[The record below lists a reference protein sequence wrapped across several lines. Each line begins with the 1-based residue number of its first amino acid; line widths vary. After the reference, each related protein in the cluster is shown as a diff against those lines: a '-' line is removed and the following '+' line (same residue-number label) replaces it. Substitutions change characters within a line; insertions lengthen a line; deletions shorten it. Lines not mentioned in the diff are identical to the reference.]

1 MRFVDYVTGL
11 AQNVALLLA
20 LTLLYSVVRRSWIR
34 APAGLRSVLA
44 GLVFGLIAIAGMHTP
59 FVVAPGVLSD
69 ARVIPVL
76 LAGPFGGAGAAVT
89 AAVLAAV
96 YRVGL
101 GGIGSVAGVGTILTA
116 GALGVLVALRWY
128 GRERDMR
135 PATFL
140 LLGIALDA
148 IVLAWAAALP
158 DRVIALEVLGAAA
171 VPVGLFLPL
180 GTLGLGMLLVNESRR
195 HDERERLVLT
205 QFALDR
211 AAEGLFWIDADGRIV
226 NANPA
231 AERLTGYTRSE
242 LLARHVWDLEVDGD
256 PARWRAFWV
265 ALQAE
270 GSRAS
275 ESRYRRRDG
284 VEVPVEASND
294 YVEHSGREWVSV
306 FVRDVTERRRVEE
319 ERARQS
325 VLKDQLLATLSHE
338 LRTPLTSILGYT
350 RLLRGP
356 SLAAPAAA
364 RALAVIE
371 RNALAQVRI
380 VNDLLDMSGIVLGTF
395 ALERHQVDVAALV
408 QAEVDAARGDADA
421 TGVTLACALHVTPLP
436 AEVDADRLR
445 QAVRHLL
452 ANAIKFTRAGGRV
465 AVALERDGAA
475 ARLTVRD
482 TGIGIA
488 PALLPRLFERFRQG
502 DGSLTRAYGGLGIG
516 LSLVRHIVEAHGGTI
531 GVQSAGPDAGATFTV
546 RLPLADAAH
555 EAAAPP
561 SPLVATTDLV
571 GVSVLVVEDE
581 SETRELVTTVLTA
594 CGARV
599 TATAS
604 TEQAL
609 HELSRVKPDVVVS
622 DLGMRD
628 GDGYELIRRLR
639 ALDAAEGGK
648 TPAAALTASAAA
660 TDRRRALDAGFEVHV
675 AKPFE
680 PAHLARVVATLARRP
695 AA

>member
-1 MRFVDYVTGL
+1 MRFVDFATGL

-20 LTLLYSVVRRSWIR
+20 LTLLYSVVRRSWTR
-34 APAGLRSVLA
+34 APEALRSILA
-44 GLVFGLIAIAGMHTP
+44 GVVFGLIAIAGMHTP

-89 AAVLAAV
+89 AAALAAV
-96 YRVGL
+96 YRAGL
-101 GGIGSVAGVGTILTA
+101 GGIGSVAGVGTIVTA
-116 GALGVLVALRWY
+116 GILGALVALRWY
-128 GRERDMR
+128 GRHREMR
-135 PATFL
+135 PTTFL
-140 LLGIALDA
+140 VLGCALDV
-148 IVLAWAAALP
+148 IVLVWAAALP
-158 DRVIALEVLGAAA
+158 DRAIALEVLGAAA

-180 GTLGLGMLLVNESRR
+180 GTVGVGMLLVNESRR

-211 AAEGLFWIDADGRIV
+211 AADALFWIDADGRIV

-231 AERLTGYTRSE
+231 AERLTGYTRLE
-242 LLARHVWDLEVDGD
+242 LLERHVWDLEIGGE
-256 PARWRAFWV
+256 PARWQTFWASVRAG
-265 ALQAE
+265 
-270 GSRAS
+270 GSRPS

-294 YVEHSGREWVSV
+294 YVEHSGRAWISV
-306 FVRDVTERRRVEE
+306 FVRDVTERRRVED

-356 SLAAPAAA
+356 ALAAPAAA

-395 ALERHQVDVAALV
+395 DLERHRADVAALV
-408 QAEVDAARGDADA
+408 QAEVDAARGDAEA
-421 TGVTLACALHVTPLP
+421 AGLTLACVLP
-436 AEVDADRLR
+436 AAPLTADVDPERLR
-445 QAVRHLL
+445 RAVRHLL
-452 ANAIKFTRAGGRV
+452 ANAIKFTPAGGRV
-465 AVALERDGAA
+465 DVELERDAA
-475 ARLTVRD
+475 EARLIVRD

-488 PALLPRLFERFRQG
+488 PALVPQLFERFRQG

-516 LSLVRHIVEAHGGTI
+516 LALVRHIAEQHRGAIGAH
-531 GVQSAGPDAGATFTV
+531 SAGPGTGATFTL
-546 RLPLADAAH
+546 RLPLGDVARESVARASSV
-555 EAAAPP
+555 A
-561 SPLVATTDLV
+561 ATTDLA

-581 SETRELVTTVLTA
+581 PETRDLVATVLTA

-609 HELSRVKPDVVVS
+609 RELTRAKPDVVVS

-639 ALDAAEGGK
+639 ALDAVEGRK

-660 TDRRRALDAGFEVHV
+660 TDRRQALEAGFEVHV

-680 PAHLARVVATLARRP
+680 PAHLARVVAALARR
-695 AA
+695 AAA